1 MLGLTP
7 GISLA
12 DARAYAPEI
21 DVAFADRHAD
31 MKMLER
37 IARWARRYT
46 PHVALDGHEGLML
59 DITGAAHLAG
69 GEARLRR
76 DVLGR
81 LAKLGFV
88 ARAAIAAT
96 PGAAW
101 AIACFGAATIRAAD
115 TAAIVA
121 SDPERIRHALD
132 GLPIA
137 ALRLAPSMVETL
149 DRLGLRRI
157 GDLHDLPRHGLAARF
172 GNIINDRLDRA
183 LGRAAEPISPLPLA
197 PAWMAQLAFAEPVS
211 TPEDLARIVDRL
223 LAQICTQLTLAEF
236 GARRLELSCRRSDGR
251 DETCAI
257 ATSSPVRDP
266 RRLARLF
273 AEKLATIDPGFGIET
288 MTMTA
293 TLVEAF
299 AAAQLTLTPAAR
311 AAVDSFGPPDAI
323 DLSPFI
329 DQITNRLGPD
339 AIVRLEIRQRH
350 IPELAQIPSPAL
362 EPSGLPAPRGMIES
376 WRSPWTRA
384 PTRPLRLLPIPDPVE
399 VTAELPEGPPL
410 TFRWRRIL
418 HRVRSADGPERL
430 APEWWIVFEQRHART
445 TDPSLGR
452 NHAQDRRMQA
462 ARTRDYYRVE
472 DEDGRR
478 FWMFRDGPWTAPAP
492 PHWFMHGIFA

>member
-1 MLGLTP
+1 MLGLMP
-7 GISLA
+7 GLPLA

-21 DVAFADRHAD
+21 DVAFADRPAD
-31 MKMLER
+31 MKILTR
-37 IARWARRYT
+37 IARWATRYT
-46 PHVALDGHEGLML
+46 PHVAIDGGDGLML
-59 DITGAAHLAG
+59 DITGAAHLVG

-76 DVLGR
+76 DVLDR
-81 LAKLGFV
+81 LERLGFA

-101 AIACFGAATIRAAD
+101 AVARFGTDA
-115 TAAIVA
+115 AAIVA
-121 SDPERIRHALD
+121 SDPKQIRHALD
-132 GLPIA
+132 ALPIA
-137 ALRLAPSMVETL
+137 ALRLAPSLLETL

-157 GDLHDLPRHGLAARF
+157 ADLHDLPRHGIAARF
-172 GNIINDRLDRA
+172 GGSINDQLDRA
-183 LGRAAEPISPLPLA
+183 LGRAAEPISPLAPA
-197 PAWMAQLAFAEPVS
+197 PAWTAHLAFAEPVS

-223 LAQICTQLTLAEF
+223 LDQICAQLGLAEF
-236 GARRLELSCRRSDGR
+236 GARRLELSCQRIDGR
-251 DETCAI
+251 IQTCAI

-273 AEKLATIDPGFGIET
+273 AEKLATIDPGLGIET

-293 TLVEAF
+293 SLVEAF
-299 AAAQLTLTPAAR
+299 ASTQLPLTPTSR

-329 DQITNRLGPD
+329 DQIANRLGAD
-339 AIVRLEIRQRH
+339 AIARLEIRQSH
-350 IPELAQIPSPAL
+350 VPEFAQCPAPALLSGGSPATI
-362 EPSGLPAPRGMIES
+362 AA

-399 VTAELPEGPPL
+399 VTAEIPEGPPL

-430 APEWWIVFEQRHART
+430 APEWWIVFEQRHAGMADR
-445 TDPSLGR
+445 
-452 NHAQDRRMQA
+452 AQRRGSHDRRLQT

-478 FWMFRDGPWTAPAP
+478 FWLFRDGSWKEPTP